1 MSAAVRVVI
10 VTYSPGPLLDA
21 LLDSLPG
28 ACSLPYEVVLADNG
42 STDGVPERAAA
53 ERSEV
58 TLVRTGGNVG
68 YGRAAN
74 IGARGFEGDWI
85 LVANS
90 DLRFE
95 PGAVDEMVAGA
106 ARHPRAGAIGPCLME
121 PDGSIYP
128 SARTLPT
135 LGRGAGHAVLGRIWP
150 KNPWTRAYWADSDSG
165 SEREAEWLSGA
176 CLLVRRDAFEQ
187 VGGFDPAYFMYFEDV
202 DLGDRLGRAGWLSV
216 YAPAARVHHVG
227 GATTAR
233 APASMVVAH
242 HTSAARYLAGHHSRP
257 VTLALRTALAIRQR
271 AETRR
276 QVP

>member
-10 VTYSPGPLLDA
+10 VTYSPGPMLAD
-21 LLDSLPG
+21 LLDSLPE

-53 ERSEV
+53 VRSEV

-74 IGARGFEGDWI
+74 IGARGFAGDWI

-95 PGAVDEMVAGA
+95 PAAVDELVAAAGRHPGAGA
-106 ARHPRAGAIGPCLME
+106 VGPCLLE
-121 PDGSIYP
+121 LDGSVYP
-128 SARTLPT
+128 SARTLPS
-135 LGRGAGHAVLGRIWP
+135 LGRGTGHALFAKVWP
-150 KNPWTRAYWADSDSG
+150 ANPWTRAYRAGEDLVH
-165 SEREAEWLSGA
+165 EREAEWLSGA
-176 CLLVRRDAFEQ
+176 CVLLRREAFEQ

-233 APASMVVAH
+233 APAVMVTAH
-242 HTSAARYLAGHHSRP
+242 HASAGHYLAARYPAVVSLPIRA
-257 VTLALRTALAIRQR
+257 ALSVR
-271 AETRR
+271 AKAVNRKA
-276 QVP
+276 